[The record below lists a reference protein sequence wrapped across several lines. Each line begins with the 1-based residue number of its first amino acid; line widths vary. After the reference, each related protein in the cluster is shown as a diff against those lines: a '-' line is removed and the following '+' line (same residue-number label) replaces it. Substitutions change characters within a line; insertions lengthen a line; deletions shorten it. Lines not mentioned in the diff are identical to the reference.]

1 MPYFNV
7 IIFDIFCISI
17 IALFLNNNCKI
28 KLNYAFLISLC
39 LCGLFL
45 YTAYLIF
52 PIEYLRYFVF
62 TYLIIVIFATFKCF
76 LNNKISKENLN
87 LLLEFFVLSFLISL
101 FSWNRFYLDED
112 ELNHWGKIVKYF
124 HIVQNPDFKELTVYL
139 YHKPF
144 LPLIHFFNSFF
155 SAFREDLSIFSNNLF
170 IISSFYFVFYHEK
183 ISFVKRISLLIIFY
197 LCLNNLSFGLVSIY
211 ADPIISVLYL
221 SLIIHIYCLKDN
233 LKLEDFFIIFILS
246 VSLFLFHRSGVIYVL
261 FAIFFWFILHGY
273 KNKKFLALFFFV
285 NLILISYVFVY
296 RLDNYNLFDL
306 YSLKSFLSKFLF
318 VDTYFSDFGVSFNT
332 ILSFIGISNYK
343 FPELNINVLFWLVII
358 LLLLVYNCNKNLK
371 IIFFLI
377 LQFFLYSVIIYIF
390 KIKTDDLSILVYGR
404 YIGIFLLSAFLFAI
418 FIHSTLNNKFNPTV
432 LLITFF
438 VLLSVTPNKTYG
450 FLLSNNFFLQQQQ
463 NQDFWNQKQAIKKIY
478 SNLNPD
484 YKVFVVQ
491 GSAKSKTTLYHPSMP
506 FSLMNFELYPLI
518 HTWMIKSISIFEYEN
533 DLQTFSKSNIIF
545 YNLTLDEKN
554 KVNELNNRED
564 LIYINFD

>member
-1 MPYFNV
+1 MAYFYV

-17 IALFLNNNCKI
+17 IALFLNNNFKI

-52 PIEYLRYFVF
+52 PIQYLGHIVF
-62 TYLIIVIFATFKCF
+62 TYLIIIIFATFKCF

-112 ELNHWGKIVKYF
+112 ELNHWGKAVKYF
-124 HIVQNPDFKELTVYL
+124 HVVQNPDFKELTIYL

-170 IISSFYFVFYHEK
+170 IISSFYFIFYHKK
-183 ISFVKRISLLIIFY
+183 ISFVKRIYLFIIFY

-221 SLIIHIYCLKDN
+221 SLIIYIYCLKDN
-233 LKLEDFFIIFILS
+233 LNLEDFFIIFILS
-246 VSLFLFHRSGVIYVL
+246 ISLFLLHRSGVVYVL

-273 KNKKFLALFFFV
+273 KNKKFLALFVFV
-285 NLILISYVFVY
+285 NLILISYVLVY
-296 RLDNYNLFDL
+296 RFHNYNLFDI
-306 YSLKSFLSKFLF
+306 YSFKSFLSKFLF
-318 VDTYFSDFGVSFNT
+318 VDIYFSDFGISFNT
-332 ILSFIGISNYK
+332 IQSFVGISNYK
-343 FPELNINVLFWLVII
+343 LPEFNINVLFWLVMI
-358 LLLLVYNCNKNLK
+358 LLLLVYNCNENLK
-371 IIFFLI
+371 IIFFFI
-377 LQFFLYSVIIYIF
+377 LQFFLYSFIIYIF
-390 KIKTDDLSILVYGR
+390 KIKTDELSILVYGR
-404 YIGIFLLSAFLFAI
+404 YIGIFFLSALLFAI
-418 FIHSTLNNKFNPTV
+418 FIHSTFNNKFNTTI
-432 LLITFF
+432 LLMTFF

-450 FLLSNNFFLQQQQ
+450 FLLPNNFLFKQVQ
-463 NQDFWNQKQAIKKIY
+463 NQNFWKQKQDIKKIY
-478 SNLNPD
+478 SRLNPD

-491 GSAKSKTTLYHPSMP
+491 GSAKSETTLYHPLMP
-506 FSLMNFELYPLI
+506 FSLMNFELYPFI
-518 HTWMIKSISIFEYEN
+518 HTRILISEYEN
-533 DLQTFSKSNIIF
+533 DLQNFFKYNIIF
-545 YNLTLDEKN
+545 YNLTADEKN
-554 KVNELNNRED
+554 KVKELNGRD
-564 LIYINFD
+564 GLIYLNFD

>member
-318 VDTYFSDFGVSFNT
+318 VDIYFSDFGVSFNT

-343 FPELNINVLFWLVII
+343 FPELNINVLSWIVLI
-358 LLLLVYNCNKNLK
+358 LLILVYNCKKNLK

-377 LQFFLYSVIIYIF
+377 LQFFLYSIIIYIF

-404 YIGIFLLSAFLFAI
+404 YIGIFLLSALLLSI

-438 VLLSVTPNKTYG
+438 LLWSVTPNKTYG
-450 FLLSNNFFLQQQQ
+450 FLLSNNLFLKQTQ
-463 NQDFWNQKQAIKKIY
+463 NQNFWNQKQAIKKIFTK
-478 SNLNPD
+478 LNPD
-484 YKVFVVQ
+484 YQVFVVQ
-491 GSAKSKTTLYHPSMP
+491 GNAKSKTTLYHPSMP
-506 FSLMNFELYPLI
+506 FSLMNFELFPLV
-518 HTWMIKSISIFEYEN
+518 HTWMIESISISKYEKEPQN
-533 DLQTFSKSNIIF
+533 FFKSNIIF

-554 KVNELNNRED
+554 KVKELNGYDD
-564 LIYINFD
+564 LIYLNFN